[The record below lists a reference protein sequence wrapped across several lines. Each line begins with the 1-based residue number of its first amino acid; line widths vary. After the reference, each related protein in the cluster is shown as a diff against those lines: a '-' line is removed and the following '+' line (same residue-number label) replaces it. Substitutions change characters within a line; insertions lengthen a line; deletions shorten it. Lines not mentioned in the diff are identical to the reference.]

1 MEPLNLNFVPFPI
14 LKTGRL
20 TLRKLELTDAKDYH
34 EIRSNPTVLKYVARP
49 LSQSLEDTI
58 SVIERV
64 HVTIDKQEGI
74 NWAIC
79 LKGTAKTIG
88 TIGFYRTQ
96 AQHFRTEIG
105 YELRPEFW
113 GKGIMSE
120 AMQAVLDYAF
130 FTMNFHSVEANID
143 PTNRRSENIL
153 LRNHFIKEAHFRE
166 NYFFEGKF
174 TDSAIYSLLK
184 SRHEA
189 MNGKGL

>member
-1 MEPLNLNFVPFPI
+1 MDSLNLIFDPFPT
-14 LKTGRL
+14 LKTDRL
-20 TLRKLELTDAKDYH
+20 LLRKLELTDAKDYH
-34 EIRSNPTVLKYVARP
+34 EIRSNPKVLKYVARP
-49 LSQSLEDTI
+49 LAQSLEDTI
-58 SVIERV
+58 GVIERV
-64 HVTIDKQEGI
+64 YDTIEKQEGI

-79 LKGTAKTIG
+79 LKNSPKTIG

-105 YELRPEFW
+105 YELRPELW
-113 GKGIMSE
+113 GQGIMSE

-143 PTNRRSENIL
+143 PVNRRSENIL
-153 LRNHFIKEAHFRE
+153 LRNNFIKEAHFRE

-184 SRHEA
+184 SRHQA
-189 MNGKGL
+189 MTGKK